1 MDFFR
6 VRHRKIK
13 GVIEVYPEFIVKP
26 SKDLMIRGKN
36 FYAIWDEEAGL
47 WNQNEFRVQEIVDT
61 EIRKVTDQFAD
72 SYDPVIPL
80 YLENFST
87 KMWTSFCNY
96 ISSSPDNFHQLDSRL
111 TFSNTEVKKT
121 DYISRRLPYALEP
134 GDHSAF
140 DEMLGTLYSETE
152 LEKLLWSIGC
162 IVSGDSVNVQKFIAL
177 YGDPG
182 AGKGTFIDII
192 NMLFEGYTVALDVEA
207 LTSRGDSFATDVFR
221 NNPLVGFQQDTDL
234 SRIDKNTT
242 FNSIISHEVIN
253 MKQKYKDSYPARAN
267 CFIFVG
273 SNEPVKITNGKSG
286 LLRRLIDVSPSGNKI
301 PSRRYHML
309 KNRIKFELGAIADYC
324 LKFYQERGADY
335 YADYRPI
342 NMQFKTD
349 PFFNFVDYY
358 RLDFQ
363 KEDGVSLKLAY
374 TWYKDYIKDGGGIQL
389 QMYKFKEE
397 LKNYFRNFEDVARI
411 DGKQVRS
418 WYSGFLAEKF
428 TGAKAKVKETVQA
441 AVQMAAEALVLSST
455 KSLLDKLLG
464 DCPAQYANDQDKPIY
479 KWANVTTKLRDLD
492 TSRVHYIRL
501 PKNHIVIDFDLKDE
515 NGQKSKELNLAAA
528 AKWPET
534 YAEFSKGGAGVHLHY
549 IYTGDV
555 EALSNSYAD
564 GIEIKVFSGN
574 ASLRRRLSFCN
585 ETPVT
590 VISGGLPLK
599 EGRKL
604 LNEERLKSE
613 KSLRNLIER
622 NLRKE
627 IHPGTKPSID
637 FIEKI
642 LSDAYDSGL
651 KYDVSDMQKKILAF
665 AMHSTNQ
672 KDYCVKAVGRMKWK
686 SEDQESA
693 VDQIIDTHDIQNAPI
708 IFFDCEVFK
717 NLLIVCWKYQGK
729 EHEVVKMINPSPQ
742 DVLDLTKAGRLI
754 GFNCRKYDNHIL
766 YARILGMSNMDIYKI
781 SKGIIDEKR
790 KSCFFGEAYDLSYT
804 DILDF
809 CAKKQSLKKWE
820 IELGIHHQELGIPWD
835 QEVPEERWDE
845 VADYCVNDVVAT
857 EAVFDANQADW
868 TARQILADIAGMNVN
883 STTNSLTTR
892 IIFGSEKEPQGNF
905 NYRNMGDDSDIWTD
919 WLNPLDIAYPD
930 FMLFNHYDKPVFP
943 GYVFE
948 KGVST
953 YRGETVG
960 EGGYV
965 YSEPGVYHNVALLDI
980 ASMHPSSIVAEDLF
994 GPYTERFK
1002 ALLDI
1007 RVAIKH
1013 KEFDKA
1019 RHMLDG
1025 KLAPYLT
1032 DEKQAKQLS
1041 KALKIAINSVYGLT
1055 SAKFENPFHDPRNVD
1070 NIVAKRGALFMINL
1084 KHEVQAKGF
1093 TVAHIKTDSIKI
1105 PNATPDIIAFVKDYG
1120 EMYGYTFE
1128 HEATYGRMCLIDKA
1142 QYIAEFAT
1150 PEFCKAAYN
1159 YIPEENEKNPEDLT
1173 PNPGRWTATGDCFR
1187 TPYTFKKLFT
1197 HEDIVF
1203 SDLCETKT
1211 VTTSLYLDMNEH
1223 LPQLSDKQEKLLE
1236 AMDKVQHSDD
1246 PEALAQYCEKKH
1258 ITPEEFGQLYSE
1270 LCALDQQGHCYV
1282 FVGRAGSFCPI
1293 RDGAGGGRL
1302 MREKDGKYYA
1312 ATGTTGYRWLE
1323 AEQVKVL
1330 EMENQINRGY
1340 FDAQAQTTVQNME
1353 DAAKN
1358 TGSSFADFIFNTE
1371 DEKENHH
1378 V

>member
-6 VRHRKIK
+6 VRYKTVK
-13 GVIEVYPEFIVKP
+13 NDVEVFPEFMVHP
-26 SKDLMIRGKN
+26 SKDLMVRGKN
-36 FYAIWDEEAGL
+36 FYAIWDEASGM
-47 WNQNEFRVQEIVDT
+47 WNQNEHRVQEIVDAALR
-61 EIRKVTDQFAD
+61 EKVEELSAKFGTM
-72 SYDPVIPL
+72 VIPKL
-80 YLENFST
+80 MEEFSSKSWST
-87 KMWTSFCNY
+87 FCDY
-96 ISSSPDNFHQLDSRL
+96 ISKMPDNFHQLDSRL

-286 LLRRLIDVSPSGNKI
+286 LLRRLIDVTPSGNKI
-301 PSRRYHML
+301 PSRRYHTL

-342 NMQFKTD
+342 SMQFKTD
-349 PFFNFVDYY
+349 PFFNFVDDS
-358 RLDFQ
+358 RFDFER
-363 KEDGVSLKLAY
+363 EDGVSLKTAY
-374 TWYKDYIKDGGGIQL
+374 ARYKEYINEGGGNQL

-397 LKNYFRNFEDVARI
+397 LKNYFRNFDDVIRI

-418 WYSGFLAEKF
+418 WYSGFKVEKF
-428 TGAKAKVKETVQA
+428 TGSKPAMKSTEAPDLMKLDKTV
-441 AVQMAAEALVLSST
+441 
-455 KSLLDKLLG
+455 SLLDQMLK
-464 DCPAQYANDQDKPIY
+464 DCPAQYANDEDKPQY
-479 KWANVTTKLRDLD
+479 KWANVRTTLADLD
-492 TSRVHYIRL
+492 TKRVHYIRL
-501 PKNHIVIDFDLKDE
+501 PKNHIVIDFDLKDAE
-515 NGQKSKELNLAAA
+515 GNKSAFLNLQAA
-528 AKWPET
+528 AKWPST

-549 IYTGDV
+549 IYVGNV
-555 EALSNSYAD
+555 EQLSNSYAD

-574 ASLRRRLSFCN
+574 ASLRRRLSYCN
-585 ETPVT
+585 DLPVAT
-590 VISGGLPLK
+590 ITGGLPLK

-604 LNEERLKSE
+604 LSEERIRSE
-613 KSLRNLIER
+613 KSLRALIER
-622 NLRKE
+622 NLNKE

-642 LSDAYDSGL
+642 LSDAYEKGL
-651 KYDVSDMQKKILAF
+651 KYDVSDMQQKILKF

-686 SEDQESA
+686 SEDAEDA
-693 VDQIIDTHDIQNAPI
+693 EPEEVPETNAPHEDAPI
-708 IFFDCEVFK
+708 AFFDCEVFP
-717 NLLIVCWKYQGK
+717 NLLIVCWKYAG
-729 EHEVVKMINPSPQ
+729 EDNRVVSMINPTPDEVHS
-742 DVLDLTKAGRLI
+742 LTRLRLI

-766 YARILGMSNMDIYKI
+766 YARILGRTNEEIYNI
-781 SKGIIDEKR
+781 SKGIINEKK
-790 KSCFFGEAYDLSYT
+790 KSCFFGEAYNLSYT

-820 IELGIHHQELGIPWD
+820 IELGIHHQELGLPWD
-835 QEVPEERWDE
+835 EPVPEERWSE
-845 VADYCVNDVVAT
+845 VADYCKNDVVAT
-857 EAVFDANQADW
+857 EATFMANQADW
-868 TARQILADIAGMNVN
+868 TARQILADIAGLSVN
-883 STTNSLTTR
+883 DTTNTLTTR
-892 IIFGSEKEPQGNF
+892 IIFGREKNPQSVF

-965 YSEPGVYHNVALLDI
+965 YSEPGVYRNVALLDI

-1150 PEFCKAAYN
+1150 PEFCKTAYN

-1173 PNPGRWTATGDCFR
+1173 LNPGRWTATGDCFR

-1197 HEDIVF
+1197 HENIVF

-1211 VTTSLYLDMNEH
+1211 VTTALYLDMNENI
-1223 LPQLSDKQEKLLE
+1223 PQLTNDELVLLDR
-1236 AMDKVQHSDD
+1236 MDKAQHADSEEELHKFCDR
-1246 PEALAQYCEKKH
+1246 AN
-1258 ITPEEFGQLYSE
+1258 ITPEEFGERYSR
-1270 LCALDQQGHCYV
+1270 LCAKEAATHNYI
-1282 FVGRAGSFCPI
+1282 FIGRAGLFCPLK
-1293 RDGAGGGRL
+1293 DGGGGGWL
-1302 MREKDGKYYA
+1302 MREKDGHFSSANGAK
-1312 ATGTTGYRWLE
+1312 GYRWLE
-1323 AEQVKVL
+1323 AENVKLL
-1330 EMENQINRGY
+1330 EKENLINREY
-1340 FDAQAQTTVQNME
+1340 FDKLADDVVKNME
-1353 DAAKN
+1353 TAALN
-1358 TGSSFADFIFNTE
+1358 THETFESFMN
-1371 DEKENHH
+1371 EKENHY